1 MAKHPRSGHRY
12 HKGMPELAKAREKHW
27 DDTQDEPGFQDAPG
41 DEKAR
46 EKGMEMSKHTI
57 AYHKKYGKTDE
68 SVDLNENATAAL
80 KKKSEKSGIAAGIL
94 RKVYSRGVAA
104 WKTGHRPGTTP
115 QQWGH
120 ARVSSFINKAPGT
133 WGGADKDLASQ
144 ARGSKKK
151 TVEEGRTFSD
161 KAEKW
166 IVANK
171 KRFIDRYGKDKGLDI
186 LYGKAT
192 KLFEA
197 ADHEYEMARRQL
209 DKTESAVKRL
219 RDILKRKSEGE
230 LQAWVQSKLTKG
242 SDYMDTAA
250 DYMDSKA
257 NESRCWPGYKPKPG
271 KKAYEKGSCIKE
283 AYLDWLNEEKLG
295 KISRT
300 PGGPKKFMV
309 KVKDPQTGNVK
320 TVRFGDPN
328 LEIKRDDPKRRKSFR
343 ARHDC
348 ANKKDRTTPGYWSC
362 KQWRAGAKVED

>member
-12 HKGMPELAKAREKHW
+12 HKGMPEKAKAREAHW
-27 DDTQDEPGFQDAPG
+27 NKTQDEPGFQDAPG
-41 DEKAR
+41 DKEAR
-46 EKGMEMSKHTI
+46 KKGMKMSQHTK
-57 AYHKKYGKTDE
+57 AYHEKYGKTDE

-115 QQWGH
+115 QQWGL

-133 WGGADKDLASQ
+133 WGGADKDLAAQ

-151 TVEEGRTFSD
+151 TVKEGRTFSD

-197 ADHEYEMARRQL
+197 ADHEYEMAHRQL

-219 RDILKRKSEGE
+219 RDILKRM
-230 LQAWVQSKLTKG
+230 TKG

-283 AYLDWLNEEKLG
+283 AYLDWMNEEKLG

-309 KVKDPQTGNVK
+309 KVKDPQSGNVK

-362 KQWRAGAKVED
+362 KQWRSGAKVED

>member
-12 HKGMPELAKAREKHW
+12 HKGMPEKAKAREAHW
-27 DDTQDEPGFQDAPG
+27 DKTQDEPGFQDAPG
-41 DEKAR
+41 DKEAR
-46 EKGMEMSKHTI
+46 KKGMKMSKHTK
-57 AYHKKYGKTDE
+57 AYHEKYGKTDE

-80 KKKSEKSGIAAGIL
+80 KKKSEKSGIAASIL

-115 QQWGH
+115 QQWGL
-120 ARVSSFINKAPGT
+120 ARTNSFINKGSGT
-133 WGGADKDLASQ
+133 WGGADKDLAAQ

-151 TVEEGRTFSD
+151 TVKEGRTFSD

-197 ADHEYEMARRQL
+197 ADHEYEMAHRQL

-219 RDILKRKSEGE
+219 RDILKRKPEGE

-257 NESRCWPGYKPKPG
+257 KDLT
-271 KKAYEKGSCIKE
+271 IKE
-283 AYLDWLNEEKLG
+283 AYLVWLNEEKLG

-309 KVKDPQTGNVK
+309 KVKDPDTGNVK

-328 LEIKRDDPKRRKSFR
+328 MEIKRDDPERRKNFR
-343 ARHDC
+343 ARHNCD
-348 ANKKDRTTPGYWSC
+348 DPGPRTKARFWSC
-362 KQWRAGAKVED
+362 KQWRANAKVED